1 MHRKNKR
8 KVRKYSKWVYGL
20 LAVLLLLTMIPI
32 FPERVSA
39 ATQEIIG
46 GPFCQNN
53 LPGGGDIWGSSSGNG
68 IGATEV
74 YSGMGS
80 ARYKCE
86 GSVQP
91 TNRFVDIG
99 RSIRTSDY
107 RVFVYIEGSYH
118 TDLYASN
125 AAAGSSWRPDG
136 TNLYTWTNVTKFYA
150 DSFYQGKWVEIT
162 DSITLRDIRYFRAMG
177 YNQQTSNEISR
188 FGIRLIPK
196 SDLMPTPPRIHA
208 GAEGQAVTGWT
219 KEPVT
224 VWINGDVAPEGLKYY
239 EYSVNGGAFQPYTG
253 PFTVYDHGVNTI
265 YARTVDVNNQYS
277 GLSAGK
283 VRIDKMPPTP
293 PVINAT
299 GNSNDYVLSL
309 QPGTDDYSG
318 LAHTQ
323 FRMTGVVNQ
332 DWQDYRGV
340 LHVNKDGKS
349 TVYARSIDS
358 VGNVSQ
364 EVSKEV
370 TIDKKGP
377 TAPVIR
383 ASEAGPTIHD
393 VNISIDSGSDP
404 INGIKLTQYRLSPT
418 GEWQTYQGM
427 VTLTAEGNYELSART
442 INNLDV
448 PGPVVTQSVMIDRTK
463 PTPPE
468 VTFSEV
474 TMPTRYTNKPVQFS
488 LSGATD
494 VAAVHYE
501 YQWGSSGYVPG
512 ASGIL
517 NRSGIVKVTAQAVDA
532 AGNRSDPVSA
542 TSYIDLEPPTIQLT
556 PNSREWK
563 DSSIDVEIRYADQ
576 HSGIEPATMQYR
588 ITNSPD
594 SPENW
599 DTAANTAIRLNL
611 LNEGEW
617 YVHAK
622 VKDRAGNISQTV
634 SGALRIQMQPEPV
647 VLSATSIRNTE
658 ADLQWTLP
666 SGFNDGYVYSIRNLT
681 THEVWD
687 VAHPTNSF
695 TNKKL
700 QGGHQYEYEVRSSNH
715 VGGNAYSNRVRVLT
729 LPDAPDLIQ
738 LRTVSRHPAEIMADF
753 TPVASANKYNIVATD
768 VSTGEVIFRDTV
780 TQDVYNP
787 ITGTEPGKY
796 YDVSVSALNETGE
809 GAAKHVSFLSLP
821 DSPAGFQNVTVRE
834 DRVELKWND
843 VVTATYYALDRDKV
857 SVYHD
862 VYTEFTDNDLEA
874 GTEYVYRISAENTT
888 GFGDYAHLGVIT
900 LPARVTTLASVT
912 KDVYSVGVMW
922 QDVQGAEGYI
932 LSVNDKPNVQI
943 PRGIH
948 SYTFE
953 GLPAGRPASIR
964 IRAYN
969 RSGIGEDATINEL
982 TLPASAVQLA
992 AVDVRQH
999 EATLKWEPVDGA
1011 TQYKVTINEQ
1021 DYYST
1026 EPRVVVSGLEG
1037 GKNYNFQVSSGNSS
1051 GFSQPAWEEL
1061 LTLPPQVQHV
1071 KVTELGNGRI
1081 SLSWDG
1087 SNSAYQYAVI
1097 RRDTGEVFDTRNAHI
1112 ALSGIQPGMI
1122 YSFGIQA
1129 MNTSGAGDIAPFTY
1143 RALPDEIPDSR
1154 LIVKD
1159 VTDTNL
1165 VVTWKEALGADAYNV
1180 YQNGVLISHT
1190 THNEFKLNKLDSS
1203 TVYRITVKPVNTSGE
1218 GKPTEVEV
1226 ETLPSPDFKLS
1237 KTETTNNEFIIH
1249 WESEHHNDIF
1259 VLISEGG
1266 TELYRG
1272 KERGFIWRELREKQ
1286 LYTVQLW
1293 AENSQGKRTEAKQV
1307 NGKTTGKPVDTG
1319 GGAGGAA
1326 SVKPNQS
1333 VVDQPVVKEQIE
1345 TGFVQATS
1353 VETKS
1358 NHFSDIDR
1366 IFNREK
1372 INALADLGVVKGTTH
1387 TLFEPNRLVTRMEF
1401 TSMLVRSLK
1410 LPLETDV
1417 TLGFEDI
1424 NPSAWYLD
1432 LLKTAI
1438 KDQVARGFSNRE
1450 FGPDRV
1456 INREQAAKMVNNV
1469 IKATPQHESSV
1480 YSDTSQIVEW
1490 ARKDVLGLTE
1500 INLVQGYPDGSF
1512 RAKQE
1517 VTRAEAA
1524 EMIYNMLQMK

>member
-1 MHRKNKR
+1 MYRKNKR
-8 KVRKYSKWVYGL
+8 KVRKYSKWVYGF
-20 LAVLLLLTMIPI
+20 LALLLLLTMIPI

-53 LPGGGDIWGSSSGNG
+53 LPGGGDSWGSPSGSG
-68 IGATEV
+68 VGATEV

-80 ARYKCE
+80 ARYKCD

-99 RSIRTSDY
+99 RSIQTADY
-107 RVFVYIEGSYH
+107 RIFVYIEGSYH
-118 TDLYASN
+118 TEIYASN

-208 GAEGQAVTGWT
+208 GAEGQSITGWT

-239 EYSVNGGAFQPYTG
+239 EYSLNGGAFQPYTG
-253 PFTVYDHGVNTI
+253 SFTVYDHGVNTI

-277 GLSAGK
+277 GLSSGK

-293 PVINAT
+293 PIIGAT
-299 GNSNDYVLSL
+299 GNSNDYAISL

-332 DWQDYRGV
+332 DWQDYGGV
-340 LHVNKDGKS
+340 FHVNKDGKS
-349 TVYARSIDS
+349 TIYARSIDS
-358 VGNVSQ
+358 VGNMSQ

-370 TIDKKGP
+370 IIDKKGP

-383 ASEAGPTIHD
+383 ASEAGPTTHD
-393 VNISIDSGSDP
+393 VNIAIDSGSDP
-404 INGIKLTQYRLSPT
+404 ANGIKMTQYRLSPA
-418 GEWQTYQGM
+418 GEWQTYFGAF
-427 VTLTAEGNYELSART
+427 TLTAEGNYELSART

-448 PGPVVTQSVMIDRTK
+448 PSPIATQSVMIDRTK

-468 VTFSEV
+468 ITFSEV
-474 TMPTRYTNKPVQFS
+474 TMPTRYTNKPVQFA

-494 VAAVHYE
+494 ITAVHYE
-501 YQWGSSGYVPG
+501 YQWGFGGYVPG
-512 ASGIL
+512 SSGIL

-532 AGNRSDPVSA
+532 AGNRSDPVSE
-542 TSYIDLEPPTIQLT
+542 TSYIDLEPPKIQLT

-563 DSSIDVEIRYADQ
+563 DSSIDVEIRYTDQ
-576 HSGIEPATMQYR
+576 HSGIEPVTMQYR
-588 ITNSPD
+588 VTNSPD

-599 DTAANTAIRLNL
+599 DTAADSAIRLNL
-611 LNEGEW
+611 SNEGEW

-622 VKDRAGNISQTV
+622 VKDRTGNIYQTV
-634 SGALRIQMQPEPV
+634 SGVLRIQKQPEPV
-647 VLSATSIRNTE
+647 VLSVTSIRNSE

-666 SGFNDGYVYSIRNLT
+666 SGFNDGYVYTIRNLT
-681 THEVWD
+681 TQEVWE

-695 TNKKL
+695 TNKGL
-700 QGGHQYEYEVRSSNH
+700 QGGQQYEYEVRSSNH
-715 VGGNAYSNRVRVLT
+715 VGGNAYSNRVRILT
-729 LPDAPDLIQ
+729 LPNAPDHIRLKA
-738 LRTVSRHPAEIMADF
+738 VSHHPAEIIADF
-753 TPVASANKYNIVATD
+753 TPVASANKYNMIATD

-787 ITGTEPGKY
+787 ITGMKPGKY
-796 YDVSVSALNETGE
+796 YDVSVSAINDTGE

-821 DSPAGFQNVTVRE
+821 DNPAGFQNVTVRE
-834 DRVELKWND
+834 DGAELKWND
-843 VVTATYYALDRDKV
+843 VVTATYYALERDNV

-862 VYTEFTDNDLEA
+862 VYTEFTDTDLQA
-874 GTEYVYRISAENTT
+874 GTEYAYRISAENTT

-900 LPARVTTLASVT
+900 LPAQVTTLASVT
-912 KDVYSVGVMW
+912 KDVYSVGVAW
-922 QDVQGAEGYI
+922 QDVQGADGYI
-932 LSVNDKPNVQI
+932 LNVNDEPNMRV

-953 GLPAGRPASIR
+953 GLPAGRSASIR

-969 RSGIGEDATINEL
+969 RSGIGEDATINGL
-982 TLPASAVQLA
+982 TLPVSAVQLA
-992 AVDVRQH
+992 AVDVGEH
-999 EATLKWEPVDGA
+999 EATLKWDPVDGA
-1011 TQYKVTINEQ
+1011 TQYKVTINDQ

-1026 EPRVVVSGLEG
+1026 EPFVAVSGLEG
-1037 GKNYNFQVSSGNSS
+1037 GENYNFQVSSGNSS
-1051 GFSQPAWEEL
+1051 GFSQPAWGEL
-1061 LTLPPQVQHV
+1061 LTLPPQVQNV
-1071 KVTELGNGRI
+1071 KVTEHGNGQI
-1081 SLSWDG
+1081 SLSWDEAK
-1087 SNSAYQYAVI
+1087 SAYQYAVI
-1097 RRDTGEVFDTRNAHI
+1097 RRDTGKVLDTRDAHI
-1112 ALSGIQPGMI
+1112 KLSGIQPGMI

-1129 MNTSGAGDIAPFTY
+1129 MNTSGAGDIAPFRY
-1143 RALPDEIPDSR
+1143 RALPDEIPDNR

-1165 VVTWKEALGADAYNV
+1165 VVTWKEAPGADAYNV
-1180 YQNGVLISHT
+1180 YQNGVLIGHT
-1190 THNEFKLNKLDSS
+1190 DHHEFKIDGLDSS
-1203 TVYRITVKPVNTSGE
+1203 TVYRITVNPANTSGE
-1218 GKPTEVEV
+1218 GKPTEAEV

-1249 WESEHHNDIF
+1249 WESEHKNDIF
-1259 VLISEGG
+1259 VLTSEEG

-1272 KERGFIWRELREKQ
+1272 NDRSFIWRQLREKQ

-1307 NGKTTGKPVDTG
+1307 TGQTTGNPVDTG
-1319 GGAGGAA
+1319 GGAGGAGVA
-1326 SVKPNQS
+1326 KPI
-1333 VVDQPVVKEQIE
+1333 QPVVKEQIE
-1345 TGFVQATS
+1345 TKFIQAPS

-1358 NHFSDIDR
+1358 NHFTDIDR
-1366 IFNREK
+1366 VFNREK

-1387 TLFEPNRLVTRMEF
+1387 TFFEPNRPVTRMEF

-1424 NPSAWYLD
+1424 NPSAWYVE

-1438 KDQVARGFSNRE
+1438 KDQVARGFSDRE

>member
-1 MHRKNKR
+1 MYRKNKR
-8 KVRKYSKWVYGL
+8 KARKHSKWVYGF

-53 LPGGGDIWGSSSGNG
+53 LPGGGDSWGSPSGSG
-68 IGATEV
+68 VGATEV

-80 ARYKCE
+80 ARYKCD

-91 TNRFVDIG
+91 TNRFIDIG
-99 RSIRTSDY
+99 RSIKTADY

-118 TDLYASN
+118 TEISASN
-125 AAAGSSWRPDG
+125 DAGGSNWRPDG

-196 SDLMPTPPRIHA
+196 SDLLPTPPQIHA

-239 EYSVNGGAFQPYTG
+239 EYSLNGGSFQPYTG

-277 GLSAGK
+277 GLSSGK

-293 PVINAT
+293 PTISAT
-299 GNSNDYVLSL
+299 GNSNDYAISL
-309 QPGTDDYSG
+309 QPGTDDYAG

-332 DWQDYRGV
+332 GWQDYGGMF
-340 LHVNKDGKS
+340 HVNKDGKS
-349 TVYARSIDS
+349 TIYARSIDS
-358 VGNVSQ
+358 VGNMSQ

-370 TIDKKGP
+370 IIDKKGP
-377 TAPVIR
+377 TAPTIR
-383 ASEAGPTIHD
+383 VSEAGPTARD
-393 VNISIDSGSDP
+393 VNIAIDSGSDP
-404 INGIKLTQYRLSPT
+404 ANGIKMTQYRLSPM
-418 GEWQTYQGM
+418 GEWQTYLG
-427 VTLTAEGNYELSART
+427 VFTLTAEGNYELSART

-448 PGPVVTQSVMIDRTK
+448 PGPTATQSVMIDRTK

-468 VTFSEV
+468 ITFSEV
-474 TMPTRYTNKPVQFS
+474 TMPTRYTNKPVQFA
-488 LSGATD
+488 LSGAMDIT
-494 VAAVHYE
+494 AVHYE
-501 YQWGSSGYVPG
+501 YQWGSGGYVPG
-512 ASGIL
+512 SSGIL

-542 TSYIDLEPPTIQLT
+542 TSYIDLEPPTVQLT

-563 DSSIDVEIRYADQ
+563 DSSMDVEIRYTDQ

-594 SPENW
+594 SPEYW
-599 DTAANTAIRLNL
+599 DTAANTAIRLSL

-634 SGALRIQMQPEPV
+634 SGALHIQKQPEPV

-666 SGFNDGYVYSIRNLT
+666 SGFNDGYVYTIRNLT
-681 THEVWD
+681 TQEVWE

-695 TNKKL
+695 TDKGL
-700 QGGHQYEYEVRSSNH
+700 RGGRQYEYEVRVSNH

-729 LPDAPDLIQ
+729 LPDAPDHIRLKA
-738 LRTVSRHPAEIMADF
+738 VSHHPADILADF
-753 TPVASANKYNIVATD
+753 TPVASANKYNMIATD

-787 ITGTEPGKY
+787 ITGMKPGKY
-796 YDVSVSALNETGE
+796 YDVSVSAMNDTGE

-834 DRVELKWND
+834 DGVELKWND
-843 VVTATYYALDRDKV
+843 VVTATYYALERDNV
-857 SVYHD
+857 SVYND
-862 VYTEFTDNDLEA
+862 VYTEYTDTDLQA
-874 GTEYVYRISAENTT
+874 GTEYNYRISAKNTT

-912 KDVYSVGVMW
+912 KDVYSVGVAW
-922 QDVQGAEGYI
+922 QDVQGADGYI
-932 LSVNDKPNVQI
+932 LNVNDEPNMRV

-953 GLPAGRPASIR
+953 GLPAGRSSSIR

-969 RSGIGEDATINEL
+969 RSGISQDATINEL
-982 TLPASAVQLA
+982 TLPVSAVQLA
-992 AVDVRQH
+992 AVDVGEH
-999 EATLKWEPVDGA
+999 EATLKWDPVDGA
-1011 TQYKVTINEQ
+1011 TQYKITINDQ

-1026 EPRVVVSGLEG
+1026 EPFVAVSGLEG
-1037 GKNYNFQVSSGNSS
+1037 GKNYNYQVSSGNSS
-1051 GFSQPAWEEL
+1051 GFSQPAWGEL
-1061 LTLPPQVQHV
+1061 LTLPPQVQNV
-1071 KVTELGNGRI
+1071 KVTELGNGQI
-1081 SLSWDG
+1081 SLSW
-1087 SNSAYQYAVI
+1087 NETESAYEYAVI
-1097 RRDTGEVFDTRNAHI
+1097 RRDTGEVLDTRDAHI
-1112 ALSGIQPGMI
+1112 KLSGIQPGMI

-1143 RALPDEIPDSR
+1143 RALPDEIPDNR
-1154 LIVKD
+1154 LIIKD
-1159 VTDTNL
+1159 ITDTNL
-1165 VVTWKEALGADAYNV
+1165 VVTWKEAPGGDAYNV
-1180 YQNGVLISHT
+1180 YQNGVLIGHT
-1190 THNEFKLNKLDSS
+1190 DHHEFEIDRLDSS
-1203 TVYRITVKPVNTSGE
+1203 TVYLIAVNPANTSGE
-1218 GKPTEVEV
+1218 GKPTEAEV

-1249 WESEHHNDIF
+1249 WESEHKNDIF
-1259 VLISEGG
+1259 VLTSEGG

-1272 KERGFIWRELREKQ
+1272 KERSFIWRQLREKQ

-1307 NGKTTGKPVDTG
+1307 NGKTTGNPVDTG
-1319 GGAGGAA
+1319 GGAGGAGVA
-1326 SVKPNQS
+1326 KPI
-1333 VVDQPVVKEQIE
+1333 QPVVKEQIE
-1345 TGFVQATS
+1345 TKFIQSPS

-1366 IFNREK
+1366 VFNRDK
-1372 INALADLGVVKGTTH
+1372 INALADLGVVKGMTP
-1387 TLFEPNRLVTRMEF
+1387 TLFEPNRPVTRMEF

-1424 NPSAWYLD
+1424 NPSAWYVD

-1438 KDQVARGFSNRE
+1438 KDQVARGFSDRE

-1490 ARKDVLGLTE
+1490 ARTDVLGLTE